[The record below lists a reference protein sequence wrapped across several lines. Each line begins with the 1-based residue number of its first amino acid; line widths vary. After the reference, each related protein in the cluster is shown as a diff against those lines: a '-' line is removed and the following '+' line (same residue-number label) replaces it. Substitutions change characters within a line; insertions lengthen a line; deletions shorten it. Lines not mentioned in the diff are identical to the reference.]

1 MVDDKSNCDLDF
13 KCELQKRR
21 KKGGQ
26 RHQNCSLMIVALN
39 KGEREPTPFLT
50 KLLLNVKR
58 ETLSLANFW
67 LTWAEDTTK
76 MVLVHTTIEKKKKCL
91 IAYIKV
97 KGPYQKKKR
106 HLNTVYKVL
115 ESVRCADTFKLLRG
129 GKRG

>member
-1 MVDDKSNCDLDF
+1 
-13 KCELQKRR
+13 
-21 KKGGQ
+21 
-26 RHQNCSLMIVALN
+26 MIVALN

-97 KGPYQKKKR
+97 KVHTRRK
-106 HLNTVYKVL
+106 NVT
-115 ESVRCADTFKLLRG
+115 
-129 GKRG
+129 